1 MKKTLSF
8 LMLLIVVLIAAAC
21 GNDSNTGNESE
32 ASEGVIT
39 MKAGVGLN
47 DQHPQYKAL
56 LKFKEEV
63 EENSNGQMLV
73 ETYHSGQL
81 GDDKQ
86 MIENVQLGSQEITIP
101 STAPLANFVPEFNI
115 FNFPFLFPNTE
126 VADKVLDGEFGSNLL
141 NKLEEA
147 SLVGLNYWEEGF
159 YNITNNVRPIE
170 SAEDL
175 KGLKI
180 RTMENQILLDVF
192 KELGANPTPM
202 AFGEVYSSLQ
212 QGVVDGQTN
221 PPSQVYEAKFHETQ
235 EYMSETNDFYG
246 VWVFLV
252 NKEFYDGL
260 NEEQQKI
267 IKDASIVARDFER
280 QETRN
285 SEQDY
290 VEKLQEEGIK
300 YNAVS
305 PEALQEM
312 KDIIQP
318 VLDEYSKDFDKEM
331 IDQLNKSLEDAQS

>member
-1 MKKTLSF
+1 MRKIFGLFILILVF
-8 LMLLIVVLIAAAC
+8 LITSAC
-21 GNDSNTGNESE
+21 GNNSDGNTGS
-32 ASEGVIT
+32 ASEKVIT

-63 EENSNGQMLV
+63 EKNSNGQMIV

-86 MIENVQLGSQEITIP
+86 MIENLQLGSQEITIP

-126 VADKVLDGEFGSNLL
+126 VADSVLDGEFGTNLL
-141 NKLEEA
+141 TKLDE
-147 SLVGLNYWEEGF
+147 SNLVGLNYWEEGF
-159 YNITNNVRPIE
+159 YNITNNERPIE
-170 SAEDL
+170 SVEDL

-180 RTMENQILLDVF
+180 RTMENKILLDVF

-221 PPSQVYEAKFHETQ
+221 PPSQIYEAKFHETQ
-235 EYMSETNDFYG
+235 KYMSATNDFYG

-252 NKEFYDGL
+252 SKEFYEGL

-267 IKDASIVARDFER
+267 IKDASMNARDFER

-285 SEQDY
+285 SEQEY
-290 VEKLQEEGIK
+290 VEKLQEEGIE
-300 YNAVS
+300 YNTVS

-312 KDIIQP
+312 KDTIQP
-318 VLDEYSKDFDKEM
+318 VLDEYSKEFDKEM
-331 IDQLNKSLEDAQS
+331 LELLNKALEDAQ